1 MGRIGK
7 GGAFPSFNVR
17 DSSKYL
23 GTIGKYAGMIDH
35 PYAKTAAKY
44 ANMGA
49 DVAGKLGYGRRRRH
63 RK

>member
-1 MGRIGK
+1 VK
-7 GGAFPSFNVR
+7 